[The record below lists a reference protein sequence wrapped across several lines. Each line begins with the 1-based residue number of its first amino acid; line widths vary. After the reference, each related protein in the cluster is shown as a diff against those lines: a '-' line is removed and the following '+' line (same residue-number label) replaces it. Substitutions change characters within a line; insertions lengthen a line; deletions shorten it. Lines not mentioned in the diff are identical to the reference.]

1 MALVILEIAKLH
13 LLHWLVSVLVP
24 LLIIALAIVSRLF
37 AARIRRGVLAP
48 LADLTDQIEAMAGRT
63 LDHFPAVVAAARRM
77 APQAVIGL
85 LERMKADSVQLYQ
98 GRWLPDPRHALP
110 RRVWLS
116 PSQRSSLSLMPSAR
130 ILAIGVLASLAAWVT
145 QQPLPLTDARFGLLL
160 ILLPV
165 LTALAAAL
173 PTAATAWH
181 MNQLVSEETEAF
193 YQAFCRHLPVYN
205 DSIGTAELVDAY
217 LQYDQKM
224 QDGLNDFTQVTSR
237 LAESEMADGIRRSVE
252 QVLTESVAPSLQ
264 QSTST
269 LGQLAQTLTERQE
282 QGMQDLA
289 ERFASALSAQLAA
302 HMHPINREI
311 AQMGTLMADVKN
323 YVELAMRAMETTR
336 QQTADIQNAVSLSIQ
351 GQQAAHET
359 LGADLSSLREAT
371 RVLADTS
378 QKLTD
383 AFQGNEQNLAQ
394 SLDYFA
400 KQLQDGTHGLTDTTR
415 QALQMAGDIRDAAA
429 EQQEGACQQG
439 VNLQEQTER
448 FTQQLQ
454 GTIDMLL
461 QQIHQESAAV
471 AANTASIG
479 NRLQDVNATLD
490 KAIGQFTQ
498 GSQAHV
504 NQTLDRFDESLADI
518 VNRLVQTAAEIQDA
532 VDALPSAI
540 QRSAHFDL

>member
-1 MALVILEIAKLH
+1 MALVILEIANLH
-13 LLHWLVSVLVP
+13 ILHWLISVLVP
-24 LLIIALAIVSRLF
+24 LLMIALAIVSWLF
-37 AARIRRGVLAP
+37 AVRLRRSFLVP
-48 LADLTDQIEAMAGRT
+48 LAELTDQIEDLPGRS
-63 LDHFPAVVAAARRM
+63 LDHFPAVVAAARRTW
-77 APQAVIGL
+77 PQAVVRP
-85 LERMKADSVQLYQ
+85 LERMKEDSVQLYQ
-98 GRWLPDPRHALP
+98 GRWLPDPRQALP
-110 RRVWLS
+110 VRVWLS
-116 PSQRSSLSLMPSAR
+116 PAQRSSISLMPAAR
-130 ILAIGVLASLAAWVT
+130 ILTIGILASLAAWLI
-145 QQPLPLTDARFGLLL
+145 QQPLPLPDPRFGLLL

-165 LTALAAAL
+165 LTAVGAAL
-173 PTAATAWH
+173 PAAATAWH
-181 MNQLVSEETEAF
+181 MNQLVNEETEAF
-193 YQAFCRHLPVYN
+193 YQSFCRHLPVFN

-217 LQYDQKM
+217 LQYDHKM
-224 QDGLNDFTQVTSR
+224 QDGLNNFTEVTSR
-237 LAESEMADGIRRSVE
+237 LAESDMADGIRRSVE

-264 QSTST
+264 QSTSM

-289 ERFASALSAQLAA
+289 ERFAGALSAQLAA

-336 QQTADIQNAVSLSIQ
+336 QQTADIQNAISQSVQ
-351 GQQAAHET
+351 GQQATHET
-359 LGADLSSLREAT
+359 LSTDLSRLQEAT
-371 RVLADTS
+371 RALADTS

-394 SLDYFA
+394 SLSYFA

-429 EQQEGACQQG
+429 AQQEGARQQG
-439 VNLQEQTER
+439 VNLQEQAEQ
-448 FTQQLQ
+448 FSQQLH

-461 QQIHQESAAV
+461 QQVHKETAAV

-479 NRLQDVNATLD
+479 SQLQNVNTTL
-490 KAIGQFTQ
+490 GQTVDRFAQ
-498 GSQAHV
+498 GSDAYVQ
-504 NQTLDRFDESLADI
+504 QTLDRFDESLSEI

-540 QRSAHFDL
+540 QRGAHFGS

>member
-1 MALVILEIAKLH
+1 MALVILEIANLH
-13 LLHWLVSVLVP
+13 ILHWLISVLVP
-24 LLIIALAIVSRLF
+24 LLMIALAIVSWLF
-37 AARIRRGVLAP
+37 AVRLRRSFLVP
-48 LADLTDQIEAMAGRT
+48 LAELTDQIEDLPGRS
-63 LDHFPAVVAAARRM
+63 LDHFPAVVAAARRTW
-77 APQAVIGL
+77 PQAVVRP
-85 LERMKADSVQLYQ
+85 LERMKEDSVQLYQ
-98 GRWLPDPRHALP
+98 GRWLPDPRQALP
-110 RRVWLS
+110 VRVWLS
-116 PSQRSSLSLMPSAR
+116 PAQRSSISLMPAAR
-130 ILAIGVLASLAAWVT
+130 ILTIGILASLAAWLI
-145 QQPLPLTDARFGLLL
+145 QQPLPLPDPRFGLLL

-165 LTALAAAL
+165 LTAVGAAL
-173 PTAATAWH
+173 PAAATAWH
-181 MNQLVSEETEAF
+181 MNQLVNEETEAF
-193 YQAFCRHLPVYN
+193 YQTFCRHLPVFN

-217 LQYDQKM
+217 LQYDHKM
-224 QDGLNDFTQVTSR
+224 QDGLNNFTEVTSR
-237 LAESEMADGIRRSVE
+237 LAESDMADGIRRSVE

-264 QSTST
+264 QSTSM

-289 ERFASALSAQLAA
+289 ERFAGALSAQLAA

-336 QQTADIQNAVSLSIQ
+336 QQTADIQNAISQSVQ
-351 GQQAAHET
+351 GQQATHET
-359 LGADLSSLREAT
+359 LSTDLSRLQEAT
-371 RVLADTS
+371 RALADTS

-394 SLDYFA
+394 SLSYFA

-429 EQQEGACQQG
+429 AQQEGARQQG
-439 VNLQEQTER
+439 VNLQEQAEQ
-448 FTQQLQ
+448 FSQQLH

-461 QQIHQESAAV
+461 QQVHKETAAV

-479 NRLQDVNATLD
+479 SQLQNVNTTL
-490 KAIGQFTQ
+490 GQTVDRFAQ
-498 GSQAHV
+498 GSDAYVQ
-504 NQTLDRFDESLADI
+504 QTLDRFDESLSEI

-540 QRSAHFDL
+540 QRGAHFGS